1 MRRNRTV
8 SVSGRLRSVSVMYDK
23 GQITQE
29 MKDKIKVRRFSLVVI
44 FQDFVLV
51 QDPVVEKAFEEY
63 ENGNEQ
69 SLLGIDRILFRCV
82 DLVNSNYFDKE
93 SDFSFLDSCFL
104 NLTLDDVCSIFI
116 ISLVGDQT
124 DSVRIR
130 PDESRISV
138 HGI

>member
-1 MRRNRTV
+1 MHRNRTV

-29 MKDKIKVRRFSLVVI
+29 MKDKIKVHYFSLAVI

-69 SLLGIDRILFRCV
+69 NLLGIYSIFLQCV
-82 DLVNSNYFDKE
+82 DLVHSNYFDKE

-104 NLTLDDVCSIFI
+104 NLTLDDVCCFFI
-116 ISLVGDQT
+116 LSLVG
-124 DSVRIR
+124 VRSASIW
-130 PDESRISV
+130 I
-138 HGI
+138 